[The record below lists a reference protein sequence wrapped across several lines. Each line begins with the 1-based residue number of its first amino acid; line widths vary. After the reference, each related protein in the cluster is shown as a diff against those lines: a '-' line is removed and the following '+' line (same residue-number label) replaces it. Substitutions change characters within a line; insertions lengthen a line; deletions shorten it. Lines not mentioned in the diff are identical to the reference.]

1 MRRGERQEVNPLYL
15 TPTADREVPVLNY
28 HFDWSIITS
37 GTYHEWLVSGLKIT
51 LKISAISIV
60 LSFALGLTIAVM
72 RMSGNRL
79 LRWLAYAYLEFFR
92 NTPLLVQ
99 IFFWYF
105 GSYKILPT
113 AVNDWLNATG
123 FEFAAAVIALTIYT
137 SAFIAE
143 DIRSGVL
150 SIPKEQMEAARS
162 AGFSYLRSMQYIIL
176 PQAVRIT
183 IPPLVNQFL
192 NVAKNSSLAMTI
204 GVMEITYQA
213 RQVESYTFKGFEAFT
228 AATVVYLTLSLVL
241 TALVNL
247 YNEKVLNIHKAV

>member
-1 MRRGERQEVNPLYL
+1 MLS
-15 TPTADREVPVLNY
+15 Y
-28 HFDWSIITS
+28 HFDWSIILS
-37 GTYHEWLVSGLKIT
+37 GTYFDWLVSGLKVT
-51 LKISAISIV
+51 LWLSASGIL
-60 LSFALGLTIAVM
+60 LSFLLGLCVAVM
-72 RMSGNRL
+72 RMSHIAPV
-79 LRWLAYAYLEFFR
+79 RWVAQLFLEVTR

-105 GSYKILPT
+105 GSYKLLPT
-113 AVNDWLNATG
+113 DLNDWLNNHN
-123 FEFAAAVIALTIYT
+123 FEFVAALAALTIYT

-150 SIPKEQMEAARS
+150 SIPKEQLEAARS

-192 NVAKNSSLAMTI
+192 NLAKNSSLAMTI
-204 GVMEITYQA
+204 GVMELTYQA

-228 AATVVYLTLSLVL
+228 AATVVYLALSVVITFLVDQ
-241 TALVNL
+241 
-247 YNEKVLNIHKAV
+247 YNNRVLKLHKAS

>member
-1 MRRGERQEVNPLYL
+1 M
-15 TPTADREVPVLNY
+15 LNY
-28 HFDWSIITS
+28 TFDWSIITS
-37 GTYHEWLVSGLKIT
+37 GKYFDWLVSGLLTT
-51 LKISAISIV
+51 LKLSALSIV
-60 LSFALGLTIAVM
+60 LAFLLGLVIAVM
-72 RMSGNRL
+72 RMSDNRPV
-79 LRWLAYAYLEFFR
+79 RWVAHAYLEFFR

-105 GSYKILPT
+105 GSYKILPM
-113 AVNDWLNATG
+113 VINDWLNNAG
-123 FEFAAAVIALTIYT
+123 FEFAAAAIALTIYT

-176 PQAVRIT
+176 PQAIRIT

-192 NVAKNSSLAMTI
+192 NLVKNSSLAMTI
-204 GVMEITYQA
+204 GVMEMTYQA

-228 AATVVYLTLSLVL
+228 AATAVYLALSIII
-241 TALVNL
+241 TSLVNL
-247 YNEKVLNIHKAV
+247 YNEKVLNIHKAS

>member
-1 MRRGERQEVNPLYL
+1 M
-15 TPTADREVPVLNY
+15 LNY
-28 HFDWSIITS
+28 HFDWAIVTS
-37 GTYHEWLVSGLKIT
+37 GKYFEWLVSGLVVT
-51 LKISAISIV
+51 LQLSLVGIV
-60 LSFALGLTIAVM
+60 FSFLIGLLIAVM
-72 RMSGNRL
+72 RMSHIKPV
-79 LRWLAYAYLEFFR
+79 RWAALAYLEFFR

-105 GSYKILPT
+105 GSYKILPQ
-113 AVNDWLNATG
+113 AVNEWLTSTN

-162 AGFSYLRSMQYIIL
+162 AGFTYLRAMQYIIL

-183 IPPLVNQFL
+183 VPPLVNQFL
-192 NVAKNSSLAMTI
+192 NLAKNSSLAMTI
-204 GVMEITYQA
+204 GVMELTYQA

-228 AATVVYLTLSLVL
+228 AATLVYLAISVVI
-241 TALVNL
+241 TAVMDL
-247 YNEKVLNIHKAV
+247 YDKRVLNPQRT

>member
-1 MRRGERQEVNPLYL
+1 MLKYQ
-15 TPTADREVPVLNY
+15 
-28 HFDWSIITS
+28 FDWAIVLS
-37 GTYHEWLVSGLKIT
+37 GKYFEWLVSGVEVTIQL
-51 LKISAISIV
+51 SAVSIA
-60 LSFALGLTIAVM
+60 LSFLLGLVIAVM
-72 RMSGNRL
+72 RMSRVRPV
-79 LRWLAYAYLEFFR
+79 RWFALGYLEFFR

-105 GSYKILPT
+105 GSYKILPQ
-113 AVNDWLNATG
+113 AVNDWLVSTN

-162 AGFSYLRSMQYIIL
+162 SGFSYIRSMRYIIL

-183 IPPLVNQFL
+183 VPPLINQFL
-192 NVAKNSSLAMTI
+192 NVVKNSSLAMTI
-204 GVMEITYQA
+204 GVAELTYQA

-228 AATVVYLTLSLVL
+228 AATVVYLAMSIIITIAVTWYSKTVLSPMR
-241 TALVNL
+241 AR
-247 YNEKVLNIHKAV
+247 

>member
-1 MRRGERQEVNPLYL
+1 M
-15 TPTADREVPVLNY
+15 LNY
-28 HFDWSIITS
+28 HFDWSIILS
-37 GTYHEWLVSGLKIT
+37 GKYHEWLVSGLKVT
-51 LKISAISIV
+51 LQISAISIV
-60 LSFALGLTIAVM
+60 LSFILGLIIAVM
-72 RMSGNRL
+72 RMSNNRAV
-79 LRWLAYAYLEFFR
+79 RWFAHAYLEFFR

-113 AVNDWLNATG
+113 VVNDWLNTTG

-192 NVAKNSSLAMTI
+192 NLAKNSSLAMTI
-204 GVMEITYQA
+204 GVMELTYQA

-228 AATVVYLTLSLVL
+228 AATVVYVVLSLL
-241 TALVNL
+241 ITALINM
-247 YNEKVLNIHKAV
+247 YNERVLMIHKAG